1 MEMNNMVDNK
11 KTTKTQNDADSI
23 LESLLAKGGVEI
35 NLDRAMYS
43 ADKGGVPIIGFL
55 VDLLDMP
62 PIDAGKDGQ
71 RDWQAFVVLLTHDC
85 IGVDREGEV
94 IDVKAGEELVVPA
107 TYQIQHAL
115 KRFAKD
121 PEAMHQLAIQPKK
134 KIPLGG
140 GKTFWTYRVIATGE
154 TKERGTIYAL
164 PGAPVKKALPEGVSY
179 DPTTGEVREKAAQA

>member
-1 MEMNNMVDNK
+1 MVDKNK
-11 KTTKTQNDADSI
+11 NNSADAL

-43 ADKGGVPIIGFL
+43 ADKGGKPIVGFL

-85 IGVDREGEV
+85 VGVDREGDV
-94 IDVKAGEELVVPA
+94 IDVKAGEEMVVPA

-121 PEAMHQLAIQPKK
+121 PENMHQLAIQPKK

-154 TKERGTIYAL
+154 VKARGAVYAL
-164 PGAPVKKALPEGVSY
+164 PGVQVQPKALNGHSY
-179 DPTTGEVREKAAQA
+179 DPQTGEVREKVATA